1 MLMRFHFMEK
11 IDLNHNINYTT
22 CITTQSNM
30 SWASVVKRKPDA
42 EKPVETIPDEKQIEP
57 LHYAVKSEQ
66 ESLAESLAIIEKE
79 QQEQCRPTWVRLRRP
94 DAPQV
99 TPIFKTRDEMYQW
112 ESDEFWK
119 NKKHSDEVFEQRTQ
133 EWRIKNNWLLPPMKT
148 TVSKDERTRGFYV
161 ANDTNHRNTAVVCY
175 VTPFST
181 EIDLSSPDPINES
194 MVDMIWCLIHSRS
207 DELVACNTVADFKAL
222 FKRNLHLEPD
232 LRHVHVYSRRKDTFP
247 LKMLW
252 LLSQKANVFPGKA
265 RHGTA
270 HWTTDPCMTCPPF
283 DPEVYS
289 KSMVFFSSRKCRD
302 SKNAIVI
309 GQHGGR
315 EETGICVV
323 QQLKQ
328 NGDAATIRWLLSAT
342 QLREMERVAFVPE
355 CSPFRVSIDYDSDC
369 YGYDDEWI

>member
-1 MLMRFHFMEK
+1 
-11 IDLNHNINYTT
+11 
-22 CITTQSNM
+22 M
-30 SWASVVKRKPDA
+30 SWASVVKRNTASVVKRNT
-42 EKPVETIPDEKQIEP
+42 EKPVEPTHTPDEKQIAP
-57 LHYAVKSEQ
+57 VHYDVKPEQ
-66 ESLAESLAIIEKE
+66 ESLAHSLAIIEKE
-79 QQEQCRPTWVRLRRP
+79 QQEQCKPTWVRLRRP

-99 TPIFKTRDEMYQW
+99 IPIFKTRDDMCQW
-112 ESDEFWK
+112 ENDEFWK

-148 TVSKDERTRGFYV
+148 TVSKDEQTRGFYV
-161 ANDTNHRNTAVVCY
+161 ANDPNHRNTAVVYY

-181 EIDLSSPDPINES
+181 EIDLSSDAGPINES
-194 MVDMIWCLIHSRS
+194 MVDMVWCLIHSRS

-232 LRHVHVYSRRKDTFP
+232 LRHAHAYSRRKDTFP

-270 HWTTDPCMTCPPF
+270 RWTTDPLMTQPAF

-323 QQLKQ
+323 HQLKQ
-328 NGDAATIRWLLSAT
+328 NGDAATIRWLLSAK
-342 QLREMERVAFVPE
+342 QLREMERVVFHPE
-355 CSPFRVSIDYDSDC
+355 CSPFRESIDYDSDC
-369 YGYDDEWI
+369 YGYYDDWL